1 MDRPATTAR
10 PARRRL
16 RLFTP
21 TARSAASW
29 QARADKPVRIAQL
42 ALLFGVIY
50 FVQGMG
56 DPTTG
61 LVSQPDEALLRQ
73 WGETANNVALFGA
86 LLSLPWCLKPL
97 FALLSDV
104 VPLRGSH
111 RKNYLLIASA
121 LAAVGFLWLH
131 LMPVQVGAERRLLSW
146 LTLATVG
153 VIFGDVVI
161 DGLMIETGQPL
172 GLTGRLQSVQ
182 WAAIY
187 AGTILTGIFG
197 GVLSQHHE
205 QKLGFLLCSAMMV
218 ATFVLT
224 WLFVVE
230 PPRRDPAVS
239 WRSAVPSLRALVGS
253 RGFLAVGLFMFLW
266 NFNLFCQPVLYLHTT
281 GALGFADELFGDMVA
296 IGAAGSMLACLAY
309 ACYCRRVAMRWLLHL
324 AIVAGIVSNLAY
336 LLLGSHVNALALSA
350 FVGFTY
356 MTASMV
362 QADLAARA
370 CTERMTS
377 TVFATFMALCNMA
390 SAASTWLGGVWY
402 HHAAARWGTTAS
414 FQSLIVVSSV
424 FTMTCWLVVRSI
436 PAHLLTVSAPA
447 AESGATAHNPD
458 RPDSES
464 GTTEG
469 GSPLADAPRRA
480 AA

>member
-1 MDRPATTAR
+1 M
-10 PARRRL
+10 
-16 RLFTP
+16 
-21 TARSAASW
+21 
-29 QARADKPVRIAQL
+29 RADKPVRIVQL

-73 WGETANNVALFGA
+73 WGQTADNIALFGA

-121 LAAVGFLWLH
+121 VAAVGFLWLH

-182 WAAIY
+182 WASIY
-187 AGTILTGIFG
+187 GGTILTGIFG
-197 GVLSQHHE
+197 GVLSQHHQ
-205 QKLGFLLCSAMMV
+205 QKLGFLLCSVMMV

-230 PPRRDPAVS
+230 PPRRTTVS
-239 WRSAVPSLRALVGS
+239 WRSAVPSLRGLVGS
-253 RGFLAVGLFMFLW
+253 RGFVAVGLFMFLW

-281 GALGFADELFGDMVA
+281 GALGFPDELYGDMVA
-296 IGAAGSMLACLAY
+296 VGAAGSMLACLAY
-309 ACYCRRVAMRWLLHL
+309 ALYCRRVAMRWLIHL
-324 AIVAGIVSNLAY
+324 AIVAGIISNCAY
-336 LLLGSHVNALALSA
+336 LLLGSRSSALALSA

-362 QADLAARA
+362 QTDLAARA

-377 TVFATFMALCNMA
+377 TVFATFMATCNIA
-390 SAASTWLGGVWY
+390 GAVSTWLGGVWY
-402 HHAAARWGTTAS
+402 HHGAAQWGSTAS
-414 FQSLIVVSSV
+414 FQSLIVVSSL
-424 FTMTCWLVVRSI
+424 FTATCWLVVRSI
-436 PAHLLTVSAPA
+436 PAHLLTVGAPA
-447 AESGATAHNPD
+447 GDGEPTPQSSQETSFAGAANGESETV
-458 RPDSES
+458 ES
-464 GTTEG
+464 
-469 GSPLADAPRRA
+469 PRRVA
-480 AA
+480 A